1 MVPTVRG
8 ACPQSP
14 AVPDPLHLSST
25 NCEAVSHAE
34 APPRPGGRDLGLPKR
49 PLDSCGVRKLSAS
62 SFQLSAVSFQLSAK
76 SCCPRHDPHA
86 TGQLK
91 QAPPWTDCTVWAC
104 HIGRA

>member
-62 SFQLSAVSFQLSAK
+62 SFQLSAKVKKLLAVGHWLLALLS
-76 SCCPRHDPHA
+76 RLRRY
-86 TGQLK
+86 TRR
-91 QAPPWTDCTVWAC
+91 VWPFSSSR
-104 HIGRA
+104 GTPL